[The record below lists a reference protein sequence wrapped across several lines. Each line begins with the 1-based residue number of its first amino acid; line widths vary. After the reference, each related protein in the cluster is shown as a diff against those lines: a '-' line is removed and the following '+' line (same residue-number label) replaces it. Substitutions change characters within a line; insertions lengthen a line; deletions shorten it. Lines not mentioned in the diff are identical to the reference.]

1 MRKTLE
7 IDKHCCL
14 FCGQSENLINFAT
27 LNAEYKVRQMAK
39 DLNDV
44 ELQTKISGGDF
55 VALEIKYHLP
65 CLTAYRNKHYLD
77 FTCKN
82 VEDTSS
88 NYKAAKTRA
97 LTEVFSHIDDQ
108 IQVGKNIFY
117 FKELRELC
125 EQELKYL
132 GFEVELNKNNFKNKI
147 ITNYEDFGIQEVS
160 DGYRLSFTFPEGV
173 AEMMKAALFDP
184 NDTAQLFMKVSKI
197 VRGELFYTNVMFN
210 GTLSDSNSNS
220 IPITKNLV
228 SMILYGN
235 TVRSNE
241 RVTNTMSELLLFNAK
256 KDSKNPVSTHSRHS
270 LSREPDFPLYM
281 ARGFEVCN

>member
-1 MRKTLE
+1 MASHCCHQRFTNSRLSMVKEKLSKVKEDCSHRKSMRKTLE

-82 VEDTSS
+82 VEDSSS

-97 LTEVFSHIDDQ
+97 LTHVFSHIDDQ

-132 GFEVELNKNNFKNKI
+132 GFERTLGVSRLKDIPNKVLNI
-147 ITNYEDFGIQEVS
+147 
-160 DGYRLSFTFPEGV
+160 LS
-173 AEMMKAALFDP
+173 
-184 NDTAQLFMKVSKI
+184 
-197 VRGELFYTNVMFN
+197 
-210 GTLSDSNSNS
+210 
-220 IPITKNLV
+220 
-228 SMILYGN
+228 
-235 TVRSNE
+235 
-241 RVTNTMSELLLFNAK
+241 
-256 KDSKNPVSTHSRHS
+256 HS
-270 LSREPDFPLYM
+270 
-281 ARGFEVCN
+281 